1 MSRNNFDKIRNF
13 VSGTC
18 DTLHR
23 TSVHPTYYL
32 DFLLCL
38 PALKYLS
45 VLHNTKKQELL
56 SKPNAN
62 HKVVNEYLDILLFK
76 MPEDTYFEKIYELRY
91 ESGNGE
97 RLLKAFSNI
106 ERHYKH
112 GQFYNVFCRIEGQ
125 IHQLS
130 NQDLCG
136 LLEYLN
142 NFPISFEFNS
152 PYKNMMKDL
161 SRYLFMV
168 VGNNSHEYRTKSD
181 TPENIAKLLATLLN
195 PKPNE
200 DICDPLCSIGTLL
213 ATLGEY
219 VRKNF
224 EDCKSYNLYGQD
236 NSNCSNLAKMNMLFL
251 AEDDAIIECGDVI
264 SHPKFLTYNSKELF
278 KFDVIV
284 SNLIFTQIPWEYEID
299 FAKKDP
305 FNRFYRGLPPKSKKS
320 YALISHMVET
330 LKDNTGRMA
339 ILVPN
344 TVLFG
349 KSKKE
354 ANIRKQLIEE
364 NLLDA
369 VISLPTKVLTRIQI
383 PANIL
388 IFSKNKLDN
397 NILFIDASKDFIKI
411 SSSQNDLTNEH
422 INKIHHTYTTKENV
436 GGYASLVS
444 INDIAKNNFN
454 LTIDLYIK

>member
-38 PALKYLS
+38 PTLKYLS
-45 VLHNTKKQELL
+45 VLHNTRKQELL

-62 HKVVNEYLDILLFK
+62 HKVVNEYLDSLLFK
-76 MPEDTYFEKIYELRY
+76 MPEDTYFEKIYELRH

-97 RLLKAFSNI
+97 RLLKAFFNI

-112 GQFYNVFCRIEGQ
+112 GQFYNVFYRIEGQ

-130 NQDLCG
+130 NQDLCD

-142 NFPISFEFNS
+142 NLPISLEFNS
-152 PYKNMMKDL
+152 SYKNMMKDL
-161 SRYLFMV
+161 SKYLFMIIER
-168 VGNNSHEYRTKSD
+168 NSHEYRTKSH

-195 PKPNE
+195 PRPNE
-200 DICDPLCSIGTLL
+200 EICDPLCSTGTLL

-219 VRKNF
+219 VRKSF
-224 EDCKSYNLYGQD
+224 GDSKSYKLYGQD
-236 NSNCSNLAKMNMLFL
+236 NYSGLAKINMLFL
-251 AEDDAIIECGDVI
+251 AEDNVIIEDEDVI
-264 SHPKFLTYNSKELF
+264 YHPKLLTYNSKELL
-278 KFDVIV
+278 KFDVII
-284 SNLIFTQIPWEYEID
+284 SNLIFSQTSWEYD
-299 FAKKDP
+299 KHFAKKDP

-320 YALISHMVET
+320 YALISHMIET

-369 VISLPTKVLTRIQI
+369 VISLPIKILSLSPI
-383 PANIL
+383 PVNIL
-388 IFSKNKLDN
+388 IFNKNKSDN

-436 GGYASLVS
+436 IGYASLVS

-454 LTIDLYIK
+454 LIVDLYIK